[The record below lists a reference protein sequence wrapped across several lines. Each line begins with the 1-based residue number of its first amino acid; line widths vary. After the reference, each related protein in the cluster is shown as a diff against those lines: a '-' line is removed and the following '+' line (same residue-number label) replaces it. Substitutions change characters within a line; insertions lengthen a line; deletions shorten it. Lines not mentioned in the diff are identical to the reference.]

1 MAIDAEKLVVA
12 ISGVAGGKRKPGVL
26 WRAVTAAW
34 SHFEKR
40 RSRRDLGELTDDQLE
55 DIGMTRSEARSE
67 IGKSWY
73 WT

>member
-12 ISGVAGGKRKPGVL
+12 ISGVAGSKRKPGVL
-26 WRAVTAAW
+26 WRAVAAAW
-34 SHFEKR
+34 SYFEKR
-40 RSRRDLGELTDDQLE
+40 DSRRDLGELTDDQLE
-55 DIGMTRSEARSE
+55 DIGVTRSEARSE